1 MHVTIINDCHDE
13 NAAARQETR
22 VGRLFPQASVS
33 LAGVSDY
40 GDLSAAG
47 MLVDVLDAGRG
58 GAGVILVNVAPR
70 HKGSKKWPNGTPF
83 GYFRFEDTL
92 VVSSVD
98 GYTLSLVKHCGLVE
112 AIHVM
117 DIPTVAPVLAQ
128 EGVIDD
134 EHAAHL
140 LTTQFRSFDFTP
152 FAASALERGI
162 ALPSERMSLTEV
174 SDPPRAVWWV
184 DNFGNC
190 KTTLLTGDV
199 TFAPGEQV
207 TLGEHTLTCYAHL
220 KDVPKGEAALI
231 EGSSGFPGKRFLEIV
246 VQGGR
251 AEELG
256 FSVGSELG

>member
-13 NAAARQETR
+13 NAAARQLTR

-47 MLVDVLDAGRG
+47 MLIDVLDAGRG
-58 GAGVILVNVAPR
+58 GQGVVLVNVAPR

-98 GYTLSLVKHCGLVE
+98 GLTLSLVKKLGVAGE
-112 AIHVM
+112 IHVL
-117 DIPTVAPVLAQ
+117 DVPTVAPILAH
-128 EGVIDD
+128 EGVIDE

-140 LTTQFRSFDFTP
+140 LETQFRSFDFTP
-152 FAASALERGI
+152 FAAAALAHDVE
-162 ALPSERMSLTEV
+162 LPSEELSLGDV
-174 SDPPRAVWWV
+174 SDAPAAIWWV

-190 KTTLLTGDV
+190 KTTLLPQDV
-199 TFAPGEQV
+199 GFVPGRRI
-207 TLGEHTLTCYAHL
+207 TLGDQSLTCYGHL
-220 KDVPKGEAALI
+220 KDVPKGEAAPI
-231 EGSSGFPGKRFLEIV
+231 EGSSGLPGRRFLEIV

-256 FSVGSELG
+256 FSVGSELE